1 MEIWF
6 LTILCDAICV
16 ARCYQLTREL
26 QQWSGRSWRL
36 PSDNRLKVVQF
47 ALWPFG
53 WAVTTVLL
61 YWLFSLLYQHQLER
75 TYGTILCFTPPD
87 IEVGSLLF
95 LAAFSLYG
103 LLEHI
108 VIKRAMGEHALDFL
122 FYEYDLIPDCPER
135 RARDSTPYWQK
146 MYGMR
151 AAHICCLFFSI
162 VFGVVNTIFVPMEM
176 QHVFLVTE
184 DAIHARG
191 VYIDEVREKHERLAD
206 LTHIYFYEEDEYY
219 ELLFHENGVERLWRM
234 WSANKRVCPSNIS
247 GRDGTPLEIGMRHKG
262 GMREQ
267 SA

>member
-36 PSDNRLKVVQF
+36 PSDNRLKVVQLV
-47 ALWPFG
+47 LWPFG
-53 WAVTTVLL
+53 WAVTTLLL

-146 MYGMR
+146 MFGMR

-162 VFGVVNTIFVPMEM
+162 VFGLADTIFIPKEM
-176 QHVFLVTE
+176 QYAYVITE
-184 DAIHARG
+184 DAIHLRV
-191 VYIDEVREKHERLAD
+191 VYIDNVDEECEQLAD
-206 LTHIYFYEEDEYY
+206 VKQIRYFEEDGHY
-219 ELLFHENGVERLWRM
+219 EVLFDENDD
-234 WSANKRVCPSNIS
+234 ANALR
-247 GRDGTPLEIGMRHKG
+247 
-262 GMREQ
+262 MRENMAHAVSEQ
-267 SA
+267 TGLSIERIGP

>member
-36 PSDNRLKVVQF
+36 PSDNRLKVVQLV
-47 ALWPFG
+47 LWPFG

-146 MYGMR
+146 MFGMR
-151 AAHICCLFFSI
+151 AAHIFCLFMSI
-162 VFGVVNTIFVPMEM
+162 VFGVANAIFVPLEM
-176 QHVFLVTE
+176 QYVYVVTE
-184 DAIHARG
+184 DAIHYRA
-191 VYIDEVREKHERLAD
+191 VYIDETYESHGKLAD
-206 LTHIYFYEEDEYY
+206 VKQIRYNERSRIWEVLFDENEE
-219 ELLFHENGVERLWRM
+219 ERPWRM
-234 WSANKRVCPSNIS
+234 TEYLAHAVSEQTGLPIER
-247 GRDGTPLEIGMRHKG
+247 IGP
-262 GMREQ
+262 
-267 SA
+267 

>member
-36 PSDNRLKVVQF
+36 PSDNRLKVVQVI
-47 ALWPFG
+47 LWPFG
-53 WAVTTVLL
+53 WAVTTLLL
-61 YWLFSLLYQHQLER
+61 YWLYYLLYQHQLGNA
-75 TYGTILCFTPPD
+75 YDTILYFTSPD
-87 IEVGSLLF
+87 LTMGALMF
-95 LAAFSLYG
+95 LTAFSLYG

-146 MYGMR
+146 MFGMR

-234 WSANKRVCPSNIS
+234 FNEDMAHAVSEQTGLPI
-247 GRDGTPLEIGMRHKG
+247 EHIGP
-262 GMREQ
+262 
-267 SA
+267 